1 MNIPQ
6 HYIPNTLSPQ
16 DRKKQKQQIEKSMKD
31 YKKNNRKY
39 VVREKFRIIRQTKP
53 SNHIVDLKR
62 AYPHIKSMSN
72 LEKISKEFNIPLS
85 GVKKIIEKGQGA
97 YFSSGSRPNQT
108 PDSWAYARLASA
120 VLGRNACNVD
130 SHIITQNGV
139 TCESLRKKYAENS
152 KKILK

>member
-1 MNIPQ
+1 
-6 HYIPNTLSPQ
+6 
-16 DRKKQKQQIEKSMKD
+16 
-31 YKKNNRKY
+31 
-39 VVREKFRIIRQTKP
+39 
-53 SNHIVDLKR
+53 
-62 AYPHIKSMSN
+62 MSN
-72 LEKISKEFNIPLS
+72 LKKISKEFNIPLS

-139 TCESLRKKYAENS
+139 TCANLFAKNTQKIQKE
-152 KKILK
+152 ILK